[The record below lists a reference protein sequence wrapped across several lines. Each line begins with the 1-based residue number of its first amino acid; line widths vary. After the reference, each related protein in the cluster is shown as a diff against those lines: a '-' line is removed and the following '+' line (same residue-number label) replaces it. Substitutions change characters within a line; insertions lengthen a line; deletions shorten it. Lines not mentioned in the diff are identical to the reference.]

1 MPRAAISF
9 YGGISY
15 DNPTNISCPVT
26 PKITIDDT
34 LDAMQRIVGGPIQA
48 VYPFKE
54 PVALICHEE
63 GKLLHLPLNRALRSP
78 DTGEIYDI
86 IAGDFFLCAAPPGQR
101 SLREPL
107 RQPVGTVYP
116 DFLHPELFL
125 SGPNSSIIVLPMPG
139 ASRLSPD
146 ETALPENLVSAF
158 R

>member
-1 MPRAAISF
+1 MTVLLISPGQSPRKTI
-9 YGGISY
+9 I
-15 DNPTNISCPVT
+15 DN
-26 PKITIDDT
+26 T
-34 LDAMQRIVGGPIQA
+34 LAAMQHAVSGPIQA

-86 IAGDFFLCAAPPGQR
+86 IAGDFFLCAAPPDSDR
-101 SLREPL
+101 FESLSDSQLARYT
-107 RQPVGTVYP
+107 RIFCT
-116 DFLHPELFL
+116 PELFL

-146 ETALPENLVSAF
+146 ETAFPENLSAPF
-158 R
+158 VDHP

>member
-1 MPRAAISF
+1 MTVLLISPGQSPRKSI
-9 YGGISY
+9 
-15 DNPTNISCPVT
+15 
-26 PKITIDDT
+26 IDDT
-34 LDAMQRIVGGPIQA
+34 LTAMQRVVGGSIQA

-86 IAGDFFLCAAPPGQR
+86 IAGDFFLCAAPPDSDR
-101 SLREPL
+101 FESLSDSQLARYT
-107 RQPVGTVYP
+107 RIFCT
-116 DFLHPELFL
+116 PELFL

-146 ETALPENLVSAF
+146 ETALPENLSAPF
-158 R
+158 VDHP

>member
-1 MPRAAISF
+1 MTILLVSP
-9 YGGISY
+9 GQQ
-15 DNPTNISCPVT
+15 
-26 PKITIDDT
+26 PKKTTVDDT
-34 LDAMQRIVGGPIQA
+34 LAAMQHAVSGPIQA

-86 IAGDFFLCAAPPGQR
+86 IAGDFFLCAAPPDSDR
-101 SLREPL
+101 FESLSDSQLARYT
-107 RQPVGTVYP
+107 RIFCT
-116 DFLHPELFL
+116 PELFL

-146 ETALPENLVSAF
+146 ETALPENLSAPF
-158 R
+158 VDHP